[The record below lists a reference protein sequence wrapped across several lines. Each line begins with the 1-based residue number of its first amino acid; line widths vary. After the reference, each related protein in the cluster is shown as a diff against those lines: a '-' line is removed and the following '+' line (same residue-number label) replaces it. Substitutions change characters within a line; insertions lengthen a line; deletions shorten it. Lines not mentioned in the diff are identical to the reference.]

1 MKPDVP
7 AVLME
12 LAGLVARNAAPD
24 VPPADRAGALG
35 LSAALLS
42 LAAQAWDGAAQN
54 LVTENRAIRAL
65 LARGGDL
72 APEAAELA
80 TGSDDDLR
88 ISALSADNARLR
100 TALIAL
106 QVAVE
111 GRSDPEAVA
120 LDAAIWAELIA
131 STERRMVAGSPA

>member
-12 LAGLVARNAAPD
+12 LAGLVARNAMPD
-24 VPPADRAGALG
+24 VHPADRAGALG
-35 LSAALLS
+35 LSAALLG

-54 LVTENRAIRAL
+54 LVTENRAIRAI
-65 LARGGDL
+65 LARGGAFAPDVVGL
-72 APEAAELA
+72 AD
-80 TGSDDDLR
+80 GVDDDLR
-88 ISALSADNARLR
+88 ISVLSAENARLR
-100 TALIAL
+100 AGLIAL

-111 GRSDPEAVA
+111 GRNAPEAQA
-120 LDAAIWAELIA
+120 LDAAIWAELVA

>member
-42 LAAQAWDGAAQN
+42 LAAQAWDGAAQA

-65 LARGGDL
+65 LARGAAF
-72 APEAAELA
+72 APEAAAFADGADE
-80 TGSDDDLR
+80 DLR

-100 TALIAL
+100 AALIAL
-106 QVAVE
+106 QVCVE
-111 GRSDPEAVA
+111 GRSDPEAAA
-120 LDAAIWAELIA
+120 LDAAIWAELVA
-131 STERRMVAGSPA
+131 STDRRMVVGSPA